1 MKRLLFAA
9 CLIAGVTLFSAP
21 LAEAQDFQWGL
32 IDGTQANPTRIRG
45 NLNATIVRQ
54 GVGSY
59 RLTFT
64 VPVFYVQVTSQA
76 GGPGGDAAPTL
87 ASVTYDT
94 SNPRI
99 IYVGIFGIRQGGAPA
114 TTELYRTNA
123 RFSIEMR
130 R

>member
-1 MKRLLFAA
+1 MKRLLLAA
-9 CLIAGVTLFSAP
+9 CLLSGLILFSAP
-21 LAEAQDFQWGL
+21 RAEAQNFQWGL
-32 IDGTQANPTRIRG
+32 IDGTPPTPTRIRG

-54 GVGSY
+54 GMGSY
-59 RLTFT
+59 KLTFT

-76 GGPGGDAAPTL
+76 GGPGGDASQTM

-94 SNPRI
+94 LNPRI
-99 IYVGIFGIRQGGAPA
+99 IYVAIYGIRQGGVPD
-114 TTELYRTNA
+114 TTELYRTDA